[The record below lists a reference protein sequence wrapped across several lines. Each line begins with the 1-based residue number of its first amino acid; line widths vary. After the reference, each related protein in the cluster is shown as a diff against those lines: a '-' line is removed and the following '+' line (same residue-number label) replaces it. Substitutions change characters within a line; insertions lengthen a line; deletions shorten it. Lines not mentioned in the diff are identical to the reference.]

1 MNAQARHGQV
11 LIGPLVASLGA
22 VVLVVSLFLDWYD
35 DVSAFTVFEFNDLL
49 LLLLGVATIASLA
62 AAIGPTPGVSPA
74 ALLAVALVALFVVV
88 SQILNDPPAVSGP
101 AGPGHAIGIWLALAG
116 SALMVAGALLGY
128 AQISLAV
135 EARPRERPS
144 PPPTDTPERP

>member
-1 MNAQARHGQV
+1 MNAQARQGQV
-11 LIGPLVASLGA
+11 RIGPLVASLGA

-62 AAIGPTPGVSPA
+62 AAIGPTPGVSPG

-88 SQILNDPPAVSGP
+88 SQILNDPPAVTGP

-116 SALMVAGALLGY
+116 SAVMVVGALLGY